1 MISHVISFEPH
12 EAAVILGQ
20 ATLRKYEIIKTFN
33 VFICSLSGSG
43 MPSNETFLE
52 CKTHTHTHTHKVAHK
67 YTHKAL
73 LACCQGRVSSP

>member
-20 ATLRKYEIIKTFN
+20 AALRKYEIIKTFN
-33 VFICSLSGSG
+33 VFICSLSGYG

-52 CKTHTHTHTHKVAHK
+52 CKTHTHTHKVAHK
-67 YTHKAL
+67 YTHTAL